1 MPIKL
6 KDTKVALDN
15 LLLDVDNYRVA
26 KNTDEKTTSLEETIE
41 KQKDILSALKKQKLA
56 DLIDSILENGFV
68 TVDRIVVKKV
78 SETQYLVIEGNRRV
92 AALKSILQDY
102 KKGYIDSPNIHE
114 LVQQTKALSAVL
126 VEGTKQEIKDYSNAL
141 MGIRHVSGAK
151 TWQGW
156 QSAKL
161 VNSMFESDKSLTE
174 IGKMLGITS
183 IDAGRRMRGYKA
195 FQQLENDQQYGSS
208 IESHHYAIFLE
219 FLAANKKGRDWL
231 GWDDCKYFFKNTKQV
246 KRLYKAIVKG
256 ADGEYEVRNIDDAR
270 SFLTKLETTQ
280 GQELVLKSENFRKV
294 EVEVAEKSI
303 FETIQLFLEN
313 EKAKGIELEED
324 DIKRLKA
331 ISALVAEFLGD
342 END

>member
-15 LLLDVDNYRVA
+15 LLLDADNYRVA
-26 KNTDEKTTSLEETIE
+26 KNTNEKVTSLEETIE
-41 KQKDILSALKKQKLA
+41 KQKDILSALRKQKLA

-78 SETQYLVIEGNRRV
+78 SETQYLVIEGNRRI

-102 KKGYIDSPNIHE
+102 KKGYIDSPNIPE

-126 VEGTKQEIKDYSNAL
+126 VKGTEQEVKDYSNAL

-161 VNSMFESDKSLTE
+161 VNSMFESDKTLTE

-195 FQQLENDQQYGSS
+195 FQQLENDPKYGSG

-231 GWDDCKYFFKNTKQV
+231 GWDDSNYYFKNTIQV
-246 KRLYKAIVKG
+246 HRLYKAIVKDP
-256 ADGEYEVRNIDDAR
+256 DGNYELRNIDDAR
-270 SFLTKLETTQ
+270 EFLSKLETTK
-280 GQELVLKSENFRKV
+280 GQDLVLKSNDFRTV
-294 EVEVAEKSI
+294 EIEKEEKSI
-303 FETIQLFLEN
+303 FETIFVLLES
-313 EKAKGIELEED
+313 EKNQGAVLETG
-324 DIKRLKA
+324 DIDTLKN
-331 ISALVAEFLGD
+331 ILGLVNDLLGGVD
-342 END
+342 E

>member
-6 KDTKVALDN
+6 KDTKVDLDN
-15 LLLDVDNYRVA
+15 LLLDADNYRVA
-26 KNTDEKTTSLEETIE
+26 KNTNEKVTSIEETIE
-41 KQKDILSALKKQKLA
+41 KQKDILSDLKKQKLA
-56 DLIDSILENGFV
+56 DLKDSILENGFV

-78 SETQYLVIEGNRRV
+78 SDTQYLVIEGNRRV

-114 LVQQTKALSAVL
+114 LIKQTRALSAVL
-126 VEGTKQEIKDYSNAL
+126 VQGTEQEIKDYSNAL

-161 VNSMFESDKSLTE
+161 VNSMFESGKQLGE

-195 FQQLENDQQYGSS
+195 FQQLENDPEYGSGT
-208 IESHHYAIFLE
+208 ESHHYAIFLE
-219 FLAANKKGRDWL
+219 FLAANRKGRDWL
-231 GWDDCKYFFKNTKQV
+231 DWDDSDYCFRNEV
-246 KRLYKAIVKG
+246 ALKRLYKAIAKDV
-256 ADGEYEVRNIDDAR
+256 DGDYEVRNIDDAR
-270 SFLTKLETTQ
+270 NFLSKLETDR
-280 GQELVLKSENFRKV
+280 GQRLVLESDDFRTV
-294 EVEVAEKSI
+294 EVEKEEKSI
-303 FETIQLFLEN
+303 FETIQSLLEH
-313 EKAKGIELEED
+313 EKTKNAVLEEGD
-324 DIKRLKA
+324 VNSLKV
-331 ISALVAEFLGD
+331 ILALVTELLGD